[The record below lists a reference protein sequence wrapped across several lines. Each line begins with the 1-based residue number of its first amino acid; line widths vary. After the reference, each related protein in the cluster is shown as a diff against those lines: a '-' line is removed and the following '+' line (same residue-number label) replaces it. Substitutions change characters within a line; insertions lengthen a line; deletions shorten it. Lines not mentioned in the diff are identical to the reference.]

1 MAQNSFWSDASRG
14 GAIIGVAGGLVFS
27 LLGMAIPSI
36 SFITSLANFVITIYL
51 LFYFTRRRAMLYP
64 AEEGFTYSQSLGF
77 IVAMA
82 IFAGIIAGAYQI
94 VASNFLFKEMFEETF
109 NTSIATLKQTGL
121 YTNEMMDQMSKLMR
135 SYIFSPIPALISNIF
150 GNMLTF
156 GFYGLFISIGTK
168 CEPNIF
174 DSNYEEEEDE

>member
-14 GAIIGVAGGLVFS
+14 GAIVGLTGVVFS
-27 LLGMAIPSI
+27 LLGMAVPSI
-36 SFITSLANFVITIYL
+36 GFIANLANFVVTIYL
-51 LFYFTRRRAMLYP
+51 LFYFTRRRLMLYA

-94 VASNFLFKEMFEETF
+94 VASNFLFPEMFEESLT
-109 NTSIATLKQTGL
+109 TSIETLKQTGL
-121 YTNEMMDQMSKLMR
+121 YTNDMMDQMSGMMR
-135 SYIFSPIPALISNIF
+135 SYIFSPIPTLLSNIV
-150 GNMLTF
+150 GNVLLF

-168 CEPNIF
+168 REPDIF
-174 DSNYEEEEDE
+174 DTTIEEDEE

>member
-14 GAIIGVAGGLVFS
+14 GAIVGVAGGLVFS

-36 SFITSLANFVITIYL
+36 SFVTGLANFVITIYL
-51 LFYFTRRRAMLYP
+51 LFYFTRRRAALY

-77 IVAMA
+77 IVAMG

-94 VASNFLFKEMFEETF
+94 IASNFLFTEVFEESLAT
-109 NTSIATLKQTGL
+109 TMATLKQTGV
-121 YTNEMMDQMSKLMR
+121 YTNDMMDEMSGMMR
-135 SYIFSPIPALISNIF
+135 SYMFSPIPTLLSNIV
-150 GNMLTF
+150 GNVLLF

-168 CEPNIF
+168 REPDIF
-174 DSNYEEEEDE
+174 DTTPEEDEE

>member
-14 GAIIGVAGGLVFS
+14 GAIVGLTGVVFS
-27 LLGMAIPSI
+27 FIGMSIPSI
-36 SFITSLANFVITIYL
+36 GFIANLANFVITIYL
-51 LFYFTRRRAMLYP
+51 LFYFTRRRSMLY
-64 AEEGFTYSQSLGF
+64 ADEGFTYSQSLGF

-94 VASNFLFKEMFEETF
+94 VASNFFFSEVFEESL

-121 YTNEMMDQMSKLMR
+121 YSNDMMDQMGGMMR
-135 SYIFSPIPALISNIF
+135 SYIFSPIPALISNIVS
-150 GNMLTF
+150 NILMF

-168 CEPNIF
+168 REPDIF
-174 DSNYEEEEDE
+174 DTNIEEEDEE